1 MACNHEPKDLH
12 ITVESEQ
19 ALRVCHQSCSTD
31 VLLSS
36 IVILCRLWFD
46 KRVSMRFP
54 ANVLSGFDDT
64 MGSTFFDLNDL
75 QVSY

>member
-1 MACNHEPKDLH
+1 M
-12 ITVESEQ
+12 
-19 ALRVCHQSCSTD
+19 
-31 VLLSS
+31 
-36 IVILCRLWFD
+36 ILCRLWFD

-75 QVSY
+75 QVGY